1 VRARTS
7 YSKHGMQPTAAHRQP
22 AQASP
27 IMTDAALVSAL
38 SRFVVEHLSQ
48 PVFVLDASGNV
59 VAANRAADA
68 DAHPDL
74 TAPFR
79 SDKRD
84 AEVVAFVE
92 RLHLSGH
99 ATLETPAEW
108 TSGGQAAFLLR
119 GTAVDRFF
127 VVTVEPRPR
136 AASRESEQ
144 RQLRRLDTLGLLTA
158 RVAHDINNLLT
169 PLLLLSRELV
179 TDLEA
184 TGQNPTVA
192 QEIELTAQR
201 AACLLQ
207 SLLGFVRPM
216 RSRTQLLTLNT
227 AVTEM
232 RPLLDMLAGPDVRIT
247 LSVDERPAKIQVD
260 RIQLEQSLLN
270 LVSNSVHAMPQGGAL
285 RISVTHTH
293 EQASMGNGGA
303 APTHAVLVV
312 DDTGCGMTPEV
323 QRRAFDAFFTTR
335 AAAGGTGLG
344 LSSVQHFVKEHA
356 GVITLD
362 SEAGRGT
369 RIAIHLPAAE

>member
-1 VRARTS
+1 
-7 YSKHGMQPTAAHRQP
+7 
-22 AQASP
+22 
-27 IMTDAALVSAL
+27 MTDAALVSAL

-48 PVFVLDASGNV
+48 PVFVLDDAGNV

-79 SDKRD
+79 AETPDP
-84 AEVVAFVE
+84 EVVAFLE
-92 RLHLSGH
+92 RLRASGR
-99 ATLETPAEW
+99 ASLETPAEW
-108 TSGGQAAFLLR
+108 MSGGQAAFQLR
-119 GTAVDRFF
+119 GAAVDGFF
-127 VVTVEPRPR
+127 VVTAEPRAKSAP
-136 AASRESEQ
+136 RESEQ

-201 AACLLQ
+201 AAGLLQ
-207 SLLGFVRPM
+207 SLLGFVRPA
-216 RSRTQLLTLNT
+216 RPRTELLTLNT
-227 AVTEM
+227 AVTEI
-232 RPLLDMLAGPDVRIT
+232 RPLLHMLAGPDVQIT
-247 LSVDERPAKIQVD
+247 LSVDERPPKVQVD
-260 RIQLEQSLLN
+260 RMQLEQSLLN
-270 LVSNSVHAMPQGGAL
+270 LVSNSIHAMPQGGTL
-285 RISVTHTH
+285 RISVSHTRAH
-293 EQASMGNGGA
+293 ASASNGGP
-303 APTHAVLVV
+303 APTHAILVV

-335 AAAGGTGLG
+335 AGAGGTGLG
-344 LSSVQHFVKEHA
+344 LSSVQHFVKEHSGA
-356 GVITLD
+356 ITLD

>member
-1 VRARTS
+1 
-7 YSKHGMQPTAAHRQP
+7 
-22 AQASP
+22 
-27 IMTDAALVSAL
+27 MTDEALVSAL
-38 SRFVVEHLSQ
+38 SRFVVEHLAQ
-48 PVFVLDASGNV
+48 PVFVLDAAGNV
-59 VAANRAADA
+59 VTANRAAGA
-68 DAHPDL
+68 DAHSDL
-74 TAPFR
+74 AATFRAEKRAP
-79 SDKRD
+79 
-84 AEVVAFVE
+84 EIVAFVE
-92 RLHLSGH
+92 RLR
-99 ATLETPAEW
+99 ATGQASLDTLGEW
-108 TSGGQAAFLLR
+108 TGGAQAPFQLR
-119 GTAVDRFF
+119 GTAVEGFF
-127 VVTVEPRPR
+127 VVTVEPRPKP
-136 AASRESEQ
+136 APRESEQ

-184 TGQNPTVA
+184 IGQNATVA

-201 AACLLQ
+201 AASLLQ
-207 SLLGFVRPM
+207 SLLGFVRPA
-216 RSRTQLLTLNT
+216 RARTELLTLNT

-232 RPLLDMLAGPDVRIT
+232 RPLLDVLAGPDVQIT
-247 LSVDERPAKIQVD
+247 LSVDERPAKVQVD
-260 RIQLEQSLLN
+260 RVQLEQSLLN
-270 LVSNSVHAMPQGGAL
+270 LVSNSVHAMPQGGTL
-285 RISVTHTH
+285 HITVTHTRAH
-293 EQASMGNGGA
+293 AGATNGST
-303 APTHAVLVV
+303 APTHAVLIV

>member
-1 VRARTS
+1 MSDVAW
-7 YSKHGMQPTAAHRQP
+7 
-22 AQASP
+22 
-27 IMTDAALVSAL
+27 VSAL

-48 PVFVLDASGNV
+48 PVFVLDPAGNV
-59 VAANRAADA
+59 VAANRAADP

-79 SDKRD
+79 AETRD
-84 AEVVAFVE
+84 AEVVAFLE
-92 RLHLSGH
+92 CLR
-99 ATLETPAEW
+99 ATGQASLENYPEW
-108 TSGGQAAFLLR
+108 TSGGQPAFQLR
-119 GTAVDRFF
+119 GTALDGFF
-127 VVTVEPRPR
+127 VVTVEPPRPR
-136 AASRESEQ
+136 SAPRESEQ

-207 SLLGFVRPM
+207 SLLGFVRPT
-216 RSRTQLLTLNT
+216 RNRTELLTLNT
-227 AVTEM
+227 AVSEM
-232 RPLLDMLAGPDVRIT
+232 RPLLDMLAGPDVQIT
-247 LSVDERPAKIQVD
+247 LSVDDRPPKVQVD
-260 RIQLEQSLLN
+260 RVQLEQSLLN
-270 LVSNSVHAMPQGGAL
+270 LVSNSIHAMPQGGTL

-293 EQASMGNGGA
+293 AQPGNGSPS
-303 APTHAVLVV
+303 PTHAVLVV
-312 DDTGCGMTPEV
+312 DDTGCGMTPDV
-323 QRRAFDAFFTTR
+323 QQRAFDAFFTTR

-344 LSSVQHFVKEHA
+344 LSSVQHFVKEHS
-356 GVITLD
+356 GRITLD